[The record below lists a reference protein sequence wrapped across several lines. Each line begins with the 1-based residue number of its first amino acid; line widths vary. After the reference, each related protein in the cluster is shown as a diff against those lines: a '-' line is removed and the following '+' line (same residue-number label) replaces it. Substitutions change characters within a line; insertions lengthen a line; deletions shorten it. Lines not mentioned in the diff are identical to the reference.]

1 MEKYKLQD
9 LPDDQIKNI
18 NITPENI
25 KIANEWNTN
34 SYIHPI
40 IVPTNDIDDLK
51 MQYNAWQSMSFT
63 RQRISDSK
71 AIEIFGVTNT
81 DIYNYIMA
89 DLLKRYK
96 GNDTSNNVEV
106 QSVSVNNDSVS
117 QESMALMKFS
127 EYRDSILDEGFNSPK
142 YAIYES
148 FLEKIEKDYENKNP
162 DLSFQAFIEL
172 KKLHESTNKI
182 GDSMYPVLNIEN
194 APYDGSINE
203 NAHMNISCID
213 EYGECQ
219 KTISINEWNDMYY
232 AYLHGYLADDF
243 KSSLSSRKNY
253 IKEINESLVHLNNK
267 IINESADANTDD
279 MISYLKKSID
289 EVSGG
294 EGSFTKE
301 YFNNISKVNIV
312 DVSNMSCKYI
322 TESFENTKMRPIFLI
337 QSYGAKWYSKI
348 IRDFSKGP
356 YSHIAISIDPKLK
369 KIYSFYD
376 KGFEVESF
384 DKYTQN
390 ASNSTASIYCMFVSN
405 EDYDIIDDKIDYF
418 LKNIRKTKYNWFGLL
433 KIMMNRPGMSENKL
447 VCSQFVDLM
456 LKCIDIDLTNKDSSL
471 VTPNDFKLS
480 EKTAVYLLY
489 DGPCKNLTD
498 SAIKDILNKVN
509 VLSGSVGCTYKDSIY
524 YNSTINNILA
534 AENDLS
540 ILRSY
545 KKELLS
551 LDNGGY
557 NYSMN
562 LKPYLETYI
571 FDPRKLRNS
580 IDLKYDGRHIKSIIK
595 GEL

>member
-18 NITPENI
+18 NITAENI
-25 KIANEWNTN
+25 KIANEWNTGVC
-34 SYIHPI
+34 IHPV
-40 IVPTNDIDDLK
+40 IVPTNDIDDLR
-51 MQYNAWQSMSFT
+51 MQYNAWQSMSIT
-63 RQRISDSK
+63 KQRISDSK
-71 AIEIFGVTNT
+71 AIEIFGATNT

-96 GNDTSNNVEV
+96 GNYVSNNVEV
-106 QSVSVNNDSVS
+106 QSVPVSSDSVS
-117 QESMALMKFS
+117 QESAALMKLS
-127 EYRDSILDEGFNSPK
+127 EYREYILNEGFNSPK

-148 FLEKIEKDYENKNP
+148 FLEKIEKDYEKTNP
-162 DLSFQAFIEL
+162 NLSFQAFIEL
-172 KKLHESTNKI
+172 HKLHKSTNKSNGSI
-182 GDSMYPVLNIEN
+182 YPVLNIEN
-194 APYDGSINE
+194 APYEGNVNE
-203 NAHMNISCID
+203 NAHIDISGLNEHG
-213 EYGECQ
+213 EY
-219 KTISINEWNDMYY
+219 KKAISIDEWNDMYY

-243 KSSLSSRKNY
+243 LCSLSARKDY
-253 IKEINESLVHLNNK
+253 IKGLNESLVHLNNK
-267 IINESADANTDD
+267 IINESADSDTND
-279 MISYLKKSID
+279 MISYLQKSID
-289 EVSGG
+289 EVAGG
-294 EGSFTKE
+294 QGSFTKE
-301 YFNNISKVNIV
+301 YFNTVNKVNIV
-312 DVSNMSCKYI
+312 DVSGMSCKCI
-322 TESFENTKMRPIFLI
+322 TESTENAKIKPIFLI

-348 IRDFSKGP
+348 IKDFSKGP

-384 DKYTQN
+384 DKYIQTTPN
-390 ASNSTASIYCMFVSN
+390 GTVSIYCMFVSN
-405 EDYDIIDDKIDYF
+405 EDYDIIDNKIDYF

-498 SAIKDILNKVN
+498 STIKDVLNKVN

-524 YNSTINNILA
+524 YNSAINNVLA
-534 AENDLS
+534 AESDLS
-540 ILRSY
+540 VLRSY

-551 LDNGGY
+551 LKNDSY
-557 NYSMN
+557 NYTMN
-562 LKPYLETYI
+562 LKPYLETYV
-571 FDPRKLRNS
+571 FDPRKLKNN
-580 IDLKYDGRHIKSIIK
+580 IDLKYDGRHIKNIIK
-595 GEL
+595 GDL